1 MQCTPSCGGSFF
13 TLYSVARRN
22 RVIANVIWHSEIR
35 SYTLS
40 QSGWDTDIR
49 AVFPDWQ
56 TDAAAERW
64 PEIRA
69 SLSVGQTAT
78 GSVISRAPF
87 GVWLDIGVNQPAL
100 LLVVNMDGANTRR
113 IAFEDYPEKGTELT
127 ARINALGDR
136 GEIGLTQQNPDM
148 MIEGKEAK

>member
-1 MQCTPSCGGSFF
+1 MRR
-13 TLYSVARRN
+13 LVAGRIDRN
-22 RVIANVIWHSEIR
+22 SLFGTAKIGA
-35 SYTLS
+35 YTLS
-40 QSGWDTDIR
+40 QSDWDTDIR

-69 SLSVGQTAT
+69 SLSVGQIAT
-78 GSVISRAPF
+78 GKVISRAPF

-100 LLVVNMDGANTRR
+100 LLVVNMDGANIRR
-113 IAFEDYPEKGTELT
+113 ITFDDYPEKGTELM

-136 GEIGLTQQNPDM
+136 GEIGLTQHDPDRM
-148 MIEGKEAK
+148 VEGEEAT